1 MKILA
6 ETTTTFIGITKEEV
20 ISALDEFYHNYV
32 IDSANGAFQV
42 FQSFTYG
49 EMVISF
55 LLFSILSVMVLKWLY
70 EVVR

>member
-1 MKILA
+1 MIDSVDLKDSMIQAMK
-6 ETTTTFIGITKEEV
+6 
-20 ISALDEFYHNYV
+20 EFYKSYIV
-32 IDSANGAFQV
+32 ESVNGSFQI

-55 LLFSILSVMVLKWLY
+55 LLFSILLLFILKWVY